1 MCGRVFRNRGSKFP
15 EQNCAFWRLISAC
28 SAPSKSVSKNRCLIG
43 HPRTPFGKHKNA
55 DPYSVS
61 AWATLPLNGTFD
73 LKDGSCG
80 RDRPR
85 EKLTDRR
92 SITKKCGSPLLRS
105 PCWGSSFAETGC
117 RTSHFQSLKMS
128 SIALSNAVF
137 KLFSIILIISAS
149 RTDCFFFLSFSRSFF

>member
-1 MCGRVFRNRGSKFP
+1 MFRNRGSEFP
-15 EQNCAFWRLISAC
+15 EQILPFFGAITARFI
-28 SAPSKSVSKNRCLIG
+28 PSKSVCESRCLIE
-43 HPRTPFGKHKNA
+43 HPRTHFGKKKNA
-55 DPYSVS
+55 DPHPVFG
-61 AWATLPLNGTFD
+61 WATLPPNGIFD

-80 RDRPR
+80 RDRPK
-85 EKLTDRR
+85 EKLTVRR
-92 SITKKCGSPLLRS
+92 TITKKCGSPLLRS